1 MLGLDINLIFTTKKF
16 NICTMLE
23 AGVRP
28 TLDFDVN
35 LIFNFQPK
43 FFIYPTLVETSSQ
56 LWDLMSTFLF
66 PTKFNVCPML
76 EVDVKRTL
84 GFDVN
89 PILISNQ
96 NSMCSMLEVNVKPK
110 LEVDINPT
118 LSFDCNLILISNQI
132 VVFVQC
138 WRRTSSHYW
147 ILYVNSML

>member
-1 MLGLDINLIFTTKKF
+1 
-16 NICTMLE
+16 MLE

-28 TLDFDVN
+28 TLDFDVK
-35 LIFNFQPK
+35 LIFISNQNFSSIQFWWKLQANSGIWCQPFCFQPN
-43 FFIYPTLVETSSQ
+43 
-56 LWDLMSTFLF
+56 
-66 PTKFNVCPML
+66 FNVCPLL
-76 EVDVKRTL
+76 EVDVKHTL

-96 NSMCSMLEVNVKPK
+96 NSKCSMLEVNVKPK
-110 LEVDINPT
+110 FEVDINPT
-118 LSFDCNLILISNQI
+118 LSFDCNLILISNQN